1 MIQPD
6 KVIKSV
12 RLTEKTNLQS
22 SEIGQY
28 TLEVY
33 KDSTKGSIKA
43 AVEKVFDVT
52 VKRVN
57 VINQIGKARRNRKTG
72 KATSRG
78 AGFKKAIVTLK
89 QGDAID
95 LTA

>member
-12 RLTEKTNLQS
+12 RLTEKSNLQS

-28 TLEVY
+28 TLEVF
-33 KDSTKGSIKA
+33 KEANKGSIKA

-57 VINQIGKARRNRKTG
+57 VINQVGKPSRNRKTG
-72 KATSRG
+72 KASRG
-78 AGFKKAIVTLK
+78 SGFKKAIVTLK

>member
-12 RLTEKTNLQS
+12 RLTEKTNVQS

-28 TLEVY
+28 TFEVA
-33 KDSTKGSIKA
+33 KESTKGSIKSSI
-43 AVEKVFDVT
+43 EKLFDVT

-57 VINQIGKARRNRKTG
+57 VINQIGKPRRNRKTG
-72 KATSRG
+72 KASRG
-78 AGFKKAIVTLK
+78 SGFKKAIVTLK
-89 QGDAID
+89 QGDVID
-95 LTA
+95 FTA